1 MMTSA
6 EREAKGWYCRLLIQG
21 FLKEMDVA
29 VPEKEQEYEQIAYGV
44 RPMVAGLISLYEA
57 TGEAEYLKMAGLA
70 GSWLFGNNAAHQQM
84 YDPMTGRCFD
94 GIRDS
99 VTINKNSGAESTIEA
114 LHSLVELERYPV
126 AMKLL
131 NYRRVRSG
139 ESANSLYAL
148 FVRRTPN
155 GENSHGDELTLVLDL
170 KKSKV
175 VVLEG
180 EKSRRYGA
188 SK

>member
-1 MMTSA
+1 MLKNTKMIASA
-6 EREAKGWYCRLLIQG
+6 EREAKGWYSRLLIQG

-29 VPEKEQEYEQIAYGV
+29 APEKKLEYEQIAYSV
-44 RPMVAGLISLYEA
+44 RPMIVGLIRLYEA
-57 TGEAEYLKMAGLA
+57 TGTTEYLKMAGLA
-70 GSWLFGNNAAHQQM
+70 GSWFFGNNAAHEQM
-84 YDPMTGRCFD
+84 YDPVTGRGYD
-94 GIRDS
+94 GIKDS

-148 FVRRTPN
+148 F
-155 GENSHGDELTLVLDL
+155 ENSQSDELTLVLDF
-170 KKSKV
+170 KKSKM

-180 EKSRRYGA
+180 EKSRKYGA
-188 SK
+188 GK